1 MDEIFKKIAIRYER
15 LASIAWHI
23 AQGHGRSTYSEPGEA
38 LTLDDVYT
46 EAHAKER
53 RGEGP

>member
-1 MDEIFKKIAIRYER
+1 MDEIFKRIAIRYER